1 MPTKKLSRLK
11 EITDLREIW
20 PNEATDFTPWLAE
33 DENIELLADTIGI
46 EIVVEDTEVSVGSFN
61 ADIYAK
67 EADTGKR
74 IVIENQLEP
83 TDHDHLGKI
92 ITYAAGKDAS
102 YVIWVVK
109 QARPEH
115 KAAIEWLN
123 AHTDSDVG
131 FFLCEIK
138 LYQIGTSDIAP
149 QFVAVEAPNDW
160 SKIAKATTNNSNSGA
175 SPATRQQRY
184 EYWTAFNDYCNDNG
198 LFTNGTKAYKAS
210 EDHWH
215 PVYHVPRK
223 NIDININRQQ
233 LRKSIE
239 VSFDIYDDKALYD
252 DLLEHKEEIE
262 AAVGSKLTWN
272 AKDNRKASRIQLEK
286 EFSIENEED
295 WPQQFEWAM
304 QITQKLIAATKPFIH

>member
-33 DENIELLADTIGI
+33 DENIKLLADTIGI

-67 EADTGKR
+67 EAETGKR
-74 IVIENQLEP
+74 IVIENQLEQ

-102 YVIWVVK
+102 YVVWVVK
-109 QARPEH
+109 QARSEH

-131 FFLCEIK
+131 FFLCEVK
-138 LYQIGTSDIAP
+138 LYQIDDSNIAP

-160 SKIAKATTNNSNSGA
+160 SKIAKTSASSSGA
-175 SPATRQQRY
+175 SPATNKMRY
-184 EYWTAFNDYCNDNG
+184 DYWTAFNDYVFKDVDFAKNFKQSKPN
-198 LFTNGTKAYKAS
+198 N
-210 EDHWH
+210 DHWH
-215 PVYHVPRK
+215 TVYRFPGKGAELNIKRLQKRSSIAVEFYIHDNKQLYDRLAAHQEEINATIGASPVWQR
-223 NIDININRQQ
+223 
-233 LRKSIE
+233 L
-239 VSFDIYDDKALYD
+239 DDK
-252 DLLEHKEEIE
+252 
-262 AAVGSKLTWN
+262 
-272 AKDNRKASRIQLEK
+272 KACRIQLEK
-286 EFSIENEED
+286 EFPIDDEENWPEEFI
-295 WPQQFEWAM
+295 WTMEFCRKFKQAFE
-304 QITQKLIAATKPFIH
+304 KFI